1 MTYRLFL
8 NLVQC
13 STGYLTFCYFSF
25 KFHNVAHLPA
35 SAFLCSTSSV
45 LLQMQS
51 DFTFSIMYTLLWI
64 LNFGDMMI
72 FISLKLYLHF
82 KYLTQFTF
90 TWHHKYDFSVGNLFR
105 QTKLFFSCSRWSI
118 ELMCL
123 EKLMKPQT
131 RPALGIFI
139 KS

>member
-1 MTYRLFL
+1 M

-25 KFHNVAHLPA
+25 KFHTVAHLPA
-35 SAFLCSTSSV
+35 SAFLCSTSLV
-45 LLQMQS
+45 WLQMQS
-51 DFTFSIMYTLLWI
+51 DITFSIMYTLLWI

-72 FISLKLYLHF
+72 FISLKSFLHF
-82 KYLTQFTF
+82 KYLTHFTF
-90 TWHHKYDFSVGNLFR
+90 TWHHKYDFRVRNLFR
-105 QTKLFFSCSRWSI
+105 LTKLFFSCSRWSI

-123 EKLMKPQT
+123 DILMKSQT
-131 RPALGIFI
+131 RPALGIFL